1 VTVGVANIIEGS
13 GKDAVIDLK
22 VTPSDHLEIIGSP
35 NFEMSID
42 EGSEGKFKFRV
53 RAKEVLGAA
62 EIAFTAS
69 YKNEELTR
77 SAGLSI
83 RPAMPYYTDITGDYA
98 KNGKLDLDL
107 KRTLYPELATQT
119 ITASAS
125 PLVVVD
131 GLTAYLE
138 SYPHGCTE
146 QIVSKVFPIVGLMS
160 HPSYAASL
168 PSVKEQFDYLIDR
181 LRERQMADGGFSFWP
196 GVQRTAEYPTIYAMH
211 FLIEANDLGYAVPN
225 DMLKNGQKYL
235 EAYVQKSETWFPS
248 QRDRA
253 NAIYLLTRMGVVTS
267 NYLVDLEE
275 SLAKGENKYWQND
288 IAAVYM
294 AATYK
299 LLQKDNQASKLVSK
313 YKIRDNRQ
321 VATDDFHSPLAM
333 DAQYIYLL
341 AKHFSARL
349 LKIEGKEILNLTDRI
364 HKGEY
369 NTIASAYSVLALGAY
384 SELVLPEPSK
394 EKIDFSITDS
404 DDKQQLLT
412 ALSQPFLKTDYPVN
426 AKKVHLKADNALFYL
441 NVQAGFNNTLPEKSV
456 QNGIE
461 IFRDFVDDEGNVIT
475 SFEQGQEISVRL
487 KVRALDN
494 QVLNNIAI
502 VDLLPGGFEVIR
514 SSVPRTAYK
523 WRADYVDVRE
533 DRVIYYGSFNN
544 RVTEL
549 TYKVKLTSSGQFLV
563 PPTTAESM
571 YDRSIKAATKPSQFS
586 VTAKP

>member
-1 VTVGVANIIEGS
+1 
-13 GKDAVIDLK
+13 L
-22 VTPSDHLEIIGSP
+22 
-35 NFEMSID
+35 
-42 EGSEGKFKFRV
+42 
-53 RAKEVLGAA
+53 
-62 EIAFTAS
+62 
-69 YKNEELTR
+69 
-77 SAGLSI
+77 
-83 RPAMPYYTDITGDYA
+83 
-98 KNGKLDLDL
+98 
-107 KRTLYPELATQT
+107 Q
-119 ITASAS
+119 
-125 PLVVVD
+125 
-131 GLTAYLE
+131 
-138 SYPHGCTE
+138 
-146 QIVSKVFPIVGLMS
+146 
-160 HPSYAASL
+160 
-168 PSVKEQFDYLIDR
+168 
-181 LRERQMADGGFSFWP
+181 
-196 GVQRTAEYPTIYAMH
+196 
-211 FLIEANDLGYAVPN
+211 
-225 DMLKNGQKYL
+225 NGQKYL
-235 EAYVQKSETWFPS
+235 KSYVQKPENWFPS

-275 SLAKGENKYWQND
+275 SLAKGDNKDWQSD

-299 LLQKDNQASKLVSK
+299 LLQKDGEALKLLRK
-313 YKIRDNRQ
+313 YKLADDRK
-321 VATDDFHSPLAM
+321 VAADDFHSPLAM

-341 AKHFSARL
+341 AKHFPERVM
-349 LKIEGKEILNLTDRI
+349 KIDGKDILSLTDRI

-369 NTIASAYSVLALGAY
+369 NTISSAYSVLALGAY
-384 SELVLPEPSK
+384 SQLVLPEPST
-394 EKIDFSITDS
+394 EEIEFSITDH
-404 DDKQQLLT
+404 DDNKQLLN

-426 AKKVHLKADNALFYL
+426 AKKIHLEGDDALFYL

-456 QNGIE
+456 QDGIE

-487 KVRALDN
+487 KVRSLDN
-494 QVLNNIAI
+494 KVLNNIAI

-514 SSVPRTAYK
+514 SSVPRTAYN

-533 DRVIYYGSFNN
+533 DRVIYYGSFEN